1 MVDLS
6 MVMTVVGPSAG
17 GFLGSWISFYIYCP
31 NHRCCQ
37 MKTVHRILE
46 NRDKE

>member
-37 MKTVHRILE
+37 MNTVHRILE